1 MLIVARVPLTR
12 EHAYARNQVTS
23 QVSAPKIVYPT
34 TANSEFQDPAQGSEA
49 VMVCQCARQTM
60 TTGARPGPAPA

>member
-1 MLIVARVPLTR
+1 MLIVAHVPLTR

-34 TANSEFQDPAQGSEA
+34 TANSEFKILPAA
-49 VMVCQCARQTM
+49 NRARQTM